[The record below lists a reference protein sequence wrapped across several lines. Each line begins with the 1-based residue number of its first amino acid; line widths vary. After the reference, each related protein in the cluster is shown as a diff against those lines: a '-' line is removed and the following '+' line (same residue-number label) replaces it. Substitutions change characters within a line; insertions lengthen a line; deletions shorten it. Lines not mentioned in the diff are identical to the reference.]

1 MDKPEF
7 LRKFCIIG
15 LGSTEELKED
25 LTVISEKEVNF
36 VSGEGLIIATFETAF
51 VLPEIEE
58 LLKMTNRSYI
68 LFEMTMGFFS
78 ANIENK
84 EFQEALFGGDIDSS
98 MTPYHMMEET
108 LKNIRNGIFFTPE
121 KISEILDNQSEDVT
135 SKTDEEL
142 LEEALENENYE
153 EAAKLRDKI
162 NKNK

>member
-7 LRKFCIIG
+7 VRKFCIIG

-25 LTVISEKEVNF
+25 LTIISEKEINF

-51 VLPEIEE
+51 TIVEIED
-58 LLKMTNRSYI
+58 LLKMSNRSYI
-68 LFEMTMGFFS
+68 LFEMTLGFFS
-78 ANIENK
+78 ASIENK
-84 EFQEALFGGDIDSS
+84 EFQEALFGGEIDTSI
-98 MTPYHMMEET
+98 TPYHMIEEA
-108 LKNIRNGIFFTPE
+108 LKNIRKGKFFDPE
-121 KISEILDNQSEDVT
+121 KIFDITDNQKENIT

>member
-1 MDKPEF
+1 MDKPNY

-15 LGSTEELKED
+15 LGSTDELKED
-25 LTVISEKEVNF
+25 LTIISETSVNF

-68 LFEMTMGFFS
+68 IFEMTAGFFS

-84 EFQEALFGGDIDSS
+84 EFQEALFGGEVDSS
-98 MTPYHMMEET
+98 KTPLHLMEEA
-108 LKNIRNGIFFTPE
+108 LKNIRKGIFLDPE
-121 KISEILDNQSEDVT
+121 KIPNFADNQFKDIT

-142 LEEALENENYE
+142 LEEALEKEDYE

>member
-7 LRKFCIIG
+7 LRKYCIIG

-25 LTVISEKEVNF
+25 LTVISETSINF

-58 LLKMTNRSYI
+58 LLKMSNISYI
-68 LFEMTMGFFS
+68 IFEMTAGFYS
-78 ANIENK
+78 ASIENR
-84 EFQEALFGGDIDSS
+84 EFQEALFGGEIDNSQ
-98 MTPYHMMEET
+98 TPLHLMEEA
-108 LKNIRNGIFFTPE
+108 LKNIRKGIFFNPE
-121 KISEILDNQSEDVT
+121 KIPNFTDNQINSDT
-135 SKTDEEL
+135 LKSDEEL
-142 LEEALENENYE
+142 LSEALEDENYE